1 MSRDQRMDFGQ
12 RCPAFL
18 YFIGKCFFD
27 MKILGIESSCDETAA
42 AVVEDGVTTLSAVV
56 SSQVEMHRPYGGVVP
71 ELASRKHLEMIV
83 PVVSQALHA
92 AGIDKN
98 QVDGVAVTQG
108 PGLIG
113 ALLVGFCF
121 GKAFAYAS
129 GIPWIGVDHLGGHIH
144 SVFLTSPSPEFPFI
158 ALLASGGH
166 TSIYYVISH
175 TNAQCLG
182 QTVDDAAGEAFDKV
196 AKMLGLGYPGG
207 KVIADLAATGD
218 PDRIPFPR
226 SFLDKNAFDFSFSGL
241 KSAVHR
247 YIQTHSNDYKDQI
260 NDIAA
265 GFQDAVV
272 DVLTYKV
279 MRAASAKDCRQ
290 IALVGGVAANQRLR
304 ERVRSHAQKSGIAVF
319 APPPDLCGDNA
330 AMIAAAGYH
339 YLNARGERAG
349 DLNADV
355 YSRATYTKVN
365 SSSSAGIAI

>member
-1 MSRDQRMDFGQ
+1 MDCGQ
-12 RCPAFL
+12 RRPAFL
-18 YFIGKCFFD
+18 YFTGKCLVD

-42 AVVEDGVTTLSAVV
+42 AVVEDGVTILSSVV

-83 PVVSQALHA
+83 PVVSQALQT

-98 QVDGVAVTQG
+98 EVDGVAVTQG

-121 GKAFAYAS
+121 GKSFAYAS
-129 GIPWIGVDHLGGHIH
+129 GNPWIGVDHLEGHIH
-144 SVFLTSPSPEFPFI
+144 SVFLSSPSPEFPFI

-166 TSIYYVISH
+166 TSIYYVTSH
-175 TNAQCLG
+175 TIAQCLG
-182 QTVDDAAGEAFDKV
+182 QTLDDAAGEAFDKV
-196 AKMLGLGYPGG
+196 SKMLGLGYPGG

-218 PDRIPFPR
+218 PDRISFPR

-247 YIQTHSNDYKDQI
+247 YIQTHSNDYKDRI
-260 NDIAA
+260 ADIAA

-279 MRAASAKDCRQ
+279 MRAASAKGCRR

-304 ERVRSHAQKSGIAVF
+304 ERVRRDAQKSGISVF

-339 YLNARGERAG
+339 HLTARGDGAVN
-349 DLNADV
+349 LNADV
-355 YSRATYTKVN
+355 YSRAAYTRTN
-365 SSSSAGIAI
+365 IASSGRLAV